1 MNNTFKF
8 QVGDLLL
15 KIQQNDYWFD
25 HVIIV
30 GTELS
35 LDEHV
40 YQIYTSCGELER
52 RTAEWIHLNYRRSDE
67 GNSQNHTEV
76 DSKTI

>member
-1 MNNTFKF
+1 MNNTLKF

-25 HVIIV
+25 HLIIV
-30 GTELS
+30 GTEFA
-35 LDEHV
+35 LDEYV

-67 GNSQNHTEV
+67 GNPQDHTEV